1 MGKTAPPRPRD
12 GLVRTLGVLVAASG
26 LVIVVVATVAGLVG
40 NAGHDEALPGGVL
53 GISLLV
59 LGMETVKHPRDRRT
73 PMLAPVLHQ
82 VLSRR
87 DPPGPP
93 GSSGPP

>member
-1 MGKTAPPRPRD
+1 MGTSAPRPRD
-12 GLVRTLGVLVAASG
+12 GVVRTLGVVVAVSG
-26 LVIVVVATVAGLVG
+26 LVIVVVATIAGLVG
-40 NAGHDEALPGGVL
+40 SAGHDEALPGGIL

-73 PMLAPVLHQ
+73 QVLHQ

-87 DPPGPP
+87 NPP
-93 GSSGPP
+93 GSPDAP